1 MQICTPMHA
10 CECPNTHTHTH
21 THTSTCTINSMA
33 PQFSQHVNM
42 YYSYRK
48 GKMSNLLHRPL
59 HEFLGFA
66 PTVILKILNNKDTL
80 YQYTTLYF
88 RFSIIQN

>member
-1 MQICTPMHA
+1 MHVCTPMHA
-10 CECPNTHTHTH
+10 CECPNP
-21 THTSTCTINSMA
+21 HTSTCTIHSMA

-59 HEFLGFA
+59 YEFLGFA

-88 RFSIIQN
+88 RFSII